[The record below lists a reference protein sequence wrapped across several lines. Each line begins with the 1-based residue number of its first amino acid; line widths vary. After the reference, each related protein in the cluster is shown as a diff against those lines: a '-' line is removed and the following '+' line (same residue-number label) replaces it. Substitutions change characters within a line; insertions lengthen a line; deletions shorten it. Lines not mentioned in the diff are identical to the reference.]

1 MITTA
6 PARPSGREQVTE
18 AIVEATLQLA
28 AELPPW
34 QVTVRGI
41 ADRAGIKHPEIHRYF
56 GTKEA
61 LFLRIG
67 EKAFVEM
74 DDLAA
79 TSIDGVIDYVLGNP
93 GAVRI
98 AFTRAV
104 EGEAPARG
112 AEEMLRSI
120 GGRIEPPADGEEDE
134 WAAGMVIAAA
144 VMGWALLEDWFQA
157 ANPDADLGR
166 SRQYL
171 RELLNRMAEG

>member
-18 AIVEATLQLA
+18 AIVEATLELA

-61 LFLRIG
+61 LFLEIAR
-67 EKAFVEM
+67 ESVLELQEL
-74 DDLAA
+74 DDA
-79 TSIDGVIDYVLGNP
+79 SIDELIAYVLEKK

-104 EGEAPARG
+104 EGEASAAG
-112 AEEMLRSI
+112 SADMLRSI
-120 GGRIEPPADGEEDE
+120 GRKVAPLSEGENDV
-134 WAAGMVIAAA
+134 WAAGTVMVAAM
-144 VMGWALLEDWFQA
+144 MGWALLEDWFHA
-157 ANPDADLGR
+157 ANPDADLSR
-166 SRQYL
+166 SRAHL
-171 RELLNRMAEG
+171 NELLNRMAAT